1 MTTRELTKAL
11 NAIVRNYSGTKKA
24 PKRLFKAEL
33 EDRTLI
39 SDGHTVYGLV
49 NQDFEFVIAKLKN
62 ADIQPM
68 ESLIKIWAD
77 SFKNADADAEIYGGY
92 DIDEKLSVYV
102 IRNDKTDVVVNKK
115 FLDVVADAEIK
126 ISGAKSPL
134 TACNDEI
141 KAIVLPINNKLSREE
156 LTAKCDEVKA
166 VKEEPKAE
174 PVKVRAIKPVEP
186 VKAEEPK
193 KAEKKT
199 VKKATKKAEAVKKEN
214 AATEDI
220 KVISVENIEFPKD
233 CRVQR
238 KGNNLWVDGNTK
250 PIKDMLKQCGFKYAP
265 KYKKAVPARSA
276 WYKVVEA

>member
-11 NAIVRNYSGTKKA
+11 NAIVRNYSGAKKA

-49 NQDFEFVIAKLKN
+49 NQDFEFVTAKLKN
-62 ADIQPM
+62 ADVVVN
-68 ESLIKIWAD
+68 EALVKIWAD
-77 SFKNADADAEIYGGY
+77 AFKNADADAEIYGGY
-92 DIDEKLSVYV
+92 DIDKKLSVYV
-102 IRNDKTDVVVNKK
+102 IRNEKTDVVVNKK
-115 FLDVVADAEIK
+115 FMDIVQNAEIK

-174 PVKVRAIKPVEP
+174 PVKVRVIKPVEP

-193 KAEKKT
+193 KAE
-199 VKKATKKAEAVKKEN
+199 AVKKEK

-220 KVISVENIEFPKD
+220 KVISVENIEFPTD

-250 PIKDMLKQCGFKYAP
+250 PIKDLLKQCGFKYAP